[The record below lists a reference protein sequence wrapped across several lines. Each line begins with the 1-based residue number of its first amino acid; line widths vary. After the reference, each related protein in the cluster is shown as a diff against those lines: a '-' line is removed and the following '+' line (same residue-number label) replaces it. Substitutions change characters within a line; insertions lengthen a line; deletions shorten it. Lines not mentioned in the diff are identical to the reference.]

1 MKKKVL
7 IITYYWPPSGGPGVQ
22 RVLHFVRNL
31 PEYGWDPIVLTVQD
45 GEYPALDPAL
55 EKLVPDSVK
64 VIKTKTLEPFQWYKR
79 LTGKKKDHKID
90 TYILS
95 NKKGSFLENMMRW
108 IRLNLFIPDARIGWL
123 PYAVR
128 AAKKVIRTEEIDV
141 IYSCSPPH
149 TVQVV
154 AKKVAD
160 GSQKPWIADFRDPW
174 SSIVFYQDS
183 TRSGITRS
191 LDQRMEK
198 GVLEGADHLITTC
211 QGFKDTLSSDFHLDE
226 SKITVITNGYD
237 GEQKFSSHQSRDLII
252 TYAGNLSEVRMPYAL
267 LESLGTLRKEKPGVR
282 IKLHVAGNLC
292 ALFEEE
298 LKRLNIS
305 DLLVKH
311 GYISHGEVLQ
321 LYSKSDLL
329 LLVVDKVPDNHLFI
343 AGKLFDYLGAKRPV
357 LAFGP
362 EDGEVREI
370 IRETD
375 SGYYFA
381 YEDKQNTLL
390 ALQREL
396 DQKIN
401 NQPSQFTFSGREKY
415 SRKALTGRLAGLLDE
430 MMEK

>member
-31 PEYGWDPIVLTVQD
+31 PGYGWDPIVLTVEN
-45 GEYPALDPAL
+45 GEYPALDPML
-55 EKLVPDSVK
+55 EKLIPDSVT
-64 VIKTKTLEPFQWYKR
+64 VIKTKTIEPFQWYKR

-95 NKKGSFLENMMRW
+95 NKKGSFLENLMRW

-128 AAKKVIRTEEIDV
+128 AARKVIRTEKIDV

-160 GSQKPWIADFRDPW
+160 STRTPWIADFRDPW

-191 LDQRMEK
+191 LDHRMEK

-211 QGFKDTLSSDFHLDE
+211 KGFKDTLVRDFHLDE
-226 SKITVITNGYD
+226 RKITVITNGYD
-237 GEQKFSSHQSRDLII
+237 GEHTYISDQGQELII

-267 LESLGTLRKEKPGVR
+267 LETLGQLRKANPQVSIE
-282 IKLHVAGNLC
+282 LHVAGNLC
-292 ALFEEE
+292 TLFEEE
-298 LKRLNIS
+298 LDRLNIS

-311 GYISHGEVLQ
+311 GYISHDEVLR

-343 AGKLFDYLGAKRPV
+343 AGKLFDYLGAMRPV

-362 EDGEVREI
+362 QDGEVRGI
-370 IRETD
+370 IRESD

-381 YEDKQNTLL
+381 YEDKQSTLM

-401 NQPSQFTFSGREKY
+401 NVPSQFTFSGREKY
-415 SRKALTGRLAGLLDE
+415 SRKALSGRLAGLLDQL
-430 MMEK
+430 MEK

>member
-31 PEYGWDPIVLTVQD
+31 PDYGWDPIVLTVKN
-45 GEYPALDPAL
+45 GEYPALDPGL
-55 EKLVPDSVK
+55 EKLIPDSVR

-95 NKKGSFLENMMRW
+95 NKKGSLLENVMRW

-123 PYAVR
+123 PYAVK
-128 AAKKVIRTEEIDV
+128 AAKKVIRSEEIDV

-160 GSQKPWIADFRDPW
+160 STGIRWIADFRDPW
-174 SSIVFYQDS
+174 SSIVFYQD
-183 TRSGITRS
+183 RSRSSITRS
-191 LDQRMEK
+191 LDHRMER
-198 GVLEGADHLITTC
+198 GVLAGADHLITTC
-211 QGFKDTLSSDFHLDE
+211 QGFKNTLVSDFHLNDN
-226 SKITVITNGYD
+226 KISVITNGYD
-237 GEQKFSSHQSRDLII
+237 GEHNFSSNQNRDLVI

-267 LESLGTLRKEKPGVR
+267 LETLGQLRKSDPKIP

-298 LKRLNIS
+298 LDRLNIS

-311 GYISHGEVLQ
+311 GYISHEEVLQ
-321 LYSKSDLL
+321 LYSNSDLL

-381 YEDKQNTLL
+381 YNDSDGTLM
-390 ALQREL
+390 ALQEEL
-396 DQKIN
+396 NQKIKN
-401 NQPSQFTFSGREKY
+401 VPSQFTFKGRDAY
-415 SRKALTGRLAGLLDE
+415 SRKALTRKLASLLDE